1 VTTEVGGGA
10 VVVHPQLASDPAKLV
25 RDDLVKSFV
34 GRDLLQLAHA
44 MYLDGEA
51 WAQEPA
57 RNDFESEAVAM
68 PEPRPAV
75 NAPQPIDDADSPF

>member
-1 VTTEVGGGA
+1 VGGGA
-10 VVVHPQLASDPAKLV
+10 VVVHPQLASDPTKLV

-51 WAQEPA
+51 WANEPP
-57 RNDFESEAVAM
+57 RDDFAGGVVETPQA
-68 PEPRPAV
+68 PPAH
-75 NAPQPIDDADSPF
+75 NTPQPIDDADAPF